1 MRGGG
6 GGGEEWKEGRKEG
19 RKEAVQ
25 KKKHVRILDEVLGAW
40 EHEECEK
47 SVSVRAAREDEER
60 ERKMSVG

>member
-1 MRGGG
+1 MRGG

-19 RKEAVQ
+19 RKPC
-25 KKKHVRILDEVLGAW
+25 KRKKHVRILDEVLGAW

-60 ERKMSVG
+60 ERKMSVR